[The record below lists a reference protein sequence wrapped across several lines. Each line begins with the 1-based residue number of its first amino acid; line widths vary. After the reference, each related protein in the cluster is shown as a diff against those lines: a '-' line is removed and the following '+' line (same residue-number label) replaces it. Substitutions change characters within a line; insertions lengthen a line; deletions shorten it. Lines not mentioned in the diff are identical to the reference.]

1 MRKSRLAH
9 LEGPILEGVHLLGQ
23 LHVVID
29 ARGGEDHAL
38 VSTGV
43 DGVLAV
49 VGLDADDAPLG
60 VAHEVGCLGFGEDGH
75 LVAVGEQ
82 LLLDGREVH
91 AVVTVALAEEA
102 AGIKLLAPLVDAP
115 DGLEILDGVIFAA
128 ATNHEVELV
137 GAVHADVAHHV
148 LVDQALAPPDDVLG
162 ELLAGV
168 AADARELLLQ
178 RVAGGLDGAAAHV
191 GVAATDAGLLDHEHG
206 ATGLG
211 RFDACTETGTA
222 AAHYDEVGLVVP
234 GDLLRLIGLAD
245 PGQGGEGRDACN
257 SPRCGDEGAA
267 IEGLLHGQNLPLELF
282 GRGLYGTRIITR
294 NRR

>member
-1 MRKSRLAH
+1 ML
-9 LEGPILEGVHLLGQ
+9 Q
-23 LHVVID
+23 
-29 ARGGEDHAL
+29 
-38 VSTGV
+38 TGW
-43 DGVLAV
+43 
-49 VGLDADDAPLG
+49 
-60 VAHEVGCLGFGEDGH
+60 
-75 LVAVGEQ
+75 
-82 LLLDGREVH
+82 
-91 AVVTVALAEEA
+91 
-102 AGIKLLAPLVDAP
+102 K
-115 DGLEILDGVIFAA
+115 ILDGVIFAA

-148 LVDQALAPPDDVLG
+148 LVDQALAPPDACPRRTSRRMSPLMPENFSCSG
-162 ELLAGV
+162 WP
-168 AADARELLLQ
+168 AR
-178 RVAGGLDGAAAHV
+178 LDGAAAHV

-211 RFDACTETGTA
+211 RFDACAETGTA

-282 GRGLYGTRIITR
+282 ERDKKHRRPAWHRAYYKLGRGLYGTKIITR